1 VADGA
6 LFEQRGIP
14 AAAVITS
21 AFTRTA
27 QLMAR
32 QYGYPD
38 YRYAVVPHPIGNLT
52 PAQVRERAEAVV
64 PQVLALLG
72 LAELP
77 RSDAAAGS

>member
-6 LFEQRGIP
+6 LFERRGIP
-14 AAAVITS
+14 AAAIITS

-27 QLMAR
+27 HLMAR

-52 PAQVRERAEAVV
+52 PAQVRQRAREVL

-72 LAELP
+72 LAEA
-77 RSDAAAGS
+77 SGSAAAGS